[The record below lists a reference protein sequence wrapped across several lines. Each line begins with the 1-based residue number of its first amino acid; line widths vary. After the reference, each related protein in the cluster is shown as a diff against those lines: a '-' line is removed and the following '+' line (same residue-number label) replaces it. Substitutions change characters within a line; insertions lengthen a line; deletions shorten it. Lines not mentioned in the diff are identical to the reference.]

1 MFWDVAIRDDGKC
14 VYCGLDGSLDVRILS
29 TLQLDHLIPRTSMG
43 SSDLDNLVLSC
54 TRCNG
59 DKANFN
65 PAEGIVDTPAV
76 TDALRNQLIE
86 KARKYVAS
94 RRSRYYADLFDAI
107 NSK

>member
-1 MFWDVAIRDDGKC
+1 
-14 VYCGLDGSLDVRILS
+14 
-29 TLQLDHLIPRTSMG
+29 MG

-59 DKANFN
+59 DKAKFN
-65 PAEGIVDTPAV
+65 PAEGIVDMPTV

-86 KARKYVAS
+86 KARKYVYD
-94 RRSRYYADLFDAI
+94 RRSPSRYYEDLFDAI